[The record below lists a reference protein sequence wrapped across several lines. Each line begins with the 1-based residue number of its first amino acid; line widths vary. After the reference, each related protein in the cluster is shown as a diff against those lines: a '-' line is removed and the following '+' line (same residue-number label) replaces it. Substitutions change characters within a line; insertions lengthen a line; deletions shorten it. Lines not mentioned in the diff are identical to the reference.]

1 MNLFQIFVKVGL
13 QRTLQYL
20 EEIAILTAGNLASGS
35 LKPKRERPLTE
46 RVMAAALKYS
56 LVKDQIFKK
65 AKAQVLK
72 QTNGLYPAPLKVLL
86 FCISLLNKVFS

>member
-1 MNLFQIFVKVGL
+1 MHILCYFSILINTFFC
-13 QRTLQYL
+13 RTLQHL
-20 EEIAILTAGNLASGS
+20 EEIAIRTAGNLASGS

-72 QTNGLYPAPLKVLL
+72 QTNGLYPAPLKV
-86 FCISLLNKVFS
+86 I

>member
-1 MNLFQIFVKVGL
+1 MDPIISKYAFLSQIIVFL
-13 QRTLQYL
+13 YYSIHFFRTLQHL
-20 EEIAILTAGNLASGS
+20 EKIAIQTAGNLASGT

-46 RVMAAALKYS
+46 RVVAAALKYS

-72 QTNGLYPAPLKVLL
+72 QTNGLYPAPLKV
-86 FCISLLNKVFS
+86 I